1 MYTEQD
7 YSNSLC
13 HYGVKGQSWGNRRF
27 QNIDGS
33 YTPLGERHRLE
44 QLARTGHIVRPG
56 SATAN
61 REQLARTGNTVR
73 VNTVSRPKAVSK
85 SVSRTA
91 SPTLSRT
98 VYGSTAGIQAARAN
112 ANKQIAAAA
121 KKKADTISK
130 PTARIVDSKQTNQA
144 TTGST
149 KRKSSKSNK
158 STSTDGTTSSGT
170 RKRRTKTKTKA
181 QKQQELE
188 AQQQE
193 QTKQETNI
201 VDLDQRKADDENYLS
216 EEQLQDYAK
225 RVIRGEFG
233 NGQERKDK
241 LGAKYDQIQALV
253 NQMLKKGK
261 KK

>member
-27 QNIDGS
+27 QNLDGS

-56 SATAN
+56 SASAN
-61 REQLARTGNTVR
+61 REQLARTGSTVR
-73 VNTVSRPKAVSK
+73 VNTVSRPKAASK

-98 VYGSTAGIQAARAN
+98 VYGATAGIQAAREN

-121 KKKADTISK
+121 KKKATAISK
-130 PTARIVDSKQTNQA
+130 PTARIVDSTQAEQTTGTTKRKKKSNRSSSSDGTT
-144 TTGST
+144 TTGSK
-149 KRKSSKSNK
+149 KRRSKS
-158 STSTDGTTSSGT
+158 
-170 RKRRTKTKTKA
+170 RK

-188 AQQQE
+188 TQQQE
-193 QTKQETNI
+193 QNKQDNNI
-201 VDLDQRKADDENYLS
+201 VDLDQKEAKDENYLS